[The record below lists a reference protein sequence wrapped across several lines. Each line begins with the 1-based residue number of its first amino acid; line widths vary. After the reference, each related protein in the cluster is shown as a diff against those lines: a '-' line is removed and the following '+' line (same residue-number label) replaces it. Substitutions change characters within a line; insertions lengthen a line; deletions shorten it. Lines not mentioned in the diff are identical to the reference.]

1 MVRPIDDFGGWLRFF
16 QIDNWLVIL
25 ALIFDI
31 VDLSMGLKD
40 LGTVKAVIRDSL
52 TIIEFTA
59 YIYMTYKMLNVIQLK
74 SADIPNIISKL
85 LLTLLILSAS
95 FLVIKM
101 FVTSE
106 MPMTSVKIMG
116 GEVFYFIAWANYFER
131 SKRVKAYYGAN
142 CNLPFL

>member
-1 MVRPIDDFGGWLRFF
+1 MVRPIDEFGGGLRFF

-25 ALIFDI
+25 ALIFGI

-40 LGTVKAVIRDSL
+40 LGTVKAIIRDSL

-59 YIYMTYKMLNVIQLK
+59 YIYMTYKMLNAVGLK
-74 SADIPNIISKL
+74 SVDTPNIVSKL
-85 LLTLLILSAS
+85 LLTLLILSVS
-95 FLVIKM
+95 FIAIKLLI
-101 FVTSE
+101 TSE
-106 MPMTSVKIMG
+106 ISMLTVKSVG
-116 GEVFYFIAWANYFER
+116 GEVFYFIAWTIYFER